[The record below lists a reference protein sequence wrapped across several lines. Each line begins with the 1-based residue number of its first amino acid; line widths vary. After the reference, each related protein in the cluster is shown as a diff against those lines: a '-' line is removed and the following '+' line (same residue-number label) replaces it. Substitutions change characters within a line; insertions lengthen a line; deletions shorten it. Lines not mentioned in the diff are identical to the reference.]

1 MSLITRKWKFKLYL
15 ISFVKMV
22 IYHGLLDEEN
32 CFHIVLYIA
41 TMRMLQT
48 IRVMKKKFWDSYFFK
63 DILMREQIKKPDK
76 LLKLLQA
83 VAFQVGKQ
91 LSYSGLGQIS
101 GLDSKTIE
109 KYMLLKQSFVF
120 FLLGPFSRINGM
132 NW

>member
-76 LLKLLQA
+76 LSKLLQA

-120 FLLGPFSRINGM
+120 FLLGPFSHINGM